1 MSNPTRQA
9 PEVRALRWE
18 QLTNQAMNKQAIKP
32 NIRDVSEYIRSYQ
45 FRLKD
50 YELDLIKETIG
61 QYIKTDHP
69 SGTYIEDIANRTMV
83 YRIYKLYRRIFD
95 VRLQYRDEYTI
106 TFNPSEIEVI
116 QASLMRVTYE
126 NTVAAIL
133 YGKIHQKT
141 I

>member
-1 MSNPTRQA
+1 
-9 PEVRALRWE
+9 
-18 QLTNQAMNKQAIKP
+18 MNKQAIKP

-95 VRLQYRDEYTI
+95 VRLQCRDEYTI